1 MKEEGGVKKKKKKDP
16 NAPKG
21 RQGAFFIFLGERR
34 ERIKAA
40 NPDFTNPEIAQE
52 VGRSVLDEY
61 VQLFIVADTII
72 FFSSFSS
79 DLQK

>member
-61 VQLFIVADTII
+61 GTTFYRCGYEKFFFFI
-72 FFSSFSS
+72 
-79 DLQK
+79 